1 MEKETL
7 NPEETVNTP
16 AEEAAP
22 VEENAPVEETA
33 PAEEA
38 APVEEKAAAPAEMKR
53 KDSRVGLIVLCVCAL
68 AVLLLI
74 AAKFVSGGK
83 TETPAPAETAA
94 EEAQPEATAEPIEIP
109 SVDYDK
115 LYALHAPDEV
125 VAAIGGED
133 VTWDEYFCWLYMNA
147 GQVESFFQQVATYY
161 GTELKWT
168 DSYSDEQTYS
178 GFVISA
184 TEQNISRF
192 IAIEKAAA
200 DMGFVKDAE
209 FEAALKEQRAGDIAT
224 VCGEGA
230 SEEEFFAKLA
240 ENRMTRASYERIS
253 SANAVYSQAFMSV
266 FGEQFEKVETE
277 DIINFLNENEFMYAS
292 HILLMTTGDDGA
304 ALDDAAK
311 AERREQLET
320 LRAEL
325 SAIEDSA
332 ELVARFKELKDEY
345 DEDTGK
351 TAYPDGYMFTPGEM
365 VPEFENAVLALDDYG
380 LSDIVETTYGYHL
393 ILRLPLDTEAV
404 MGYNDDGTT
413 YSARVAYAN
422 EKYTGAIADAL
433 DAIEVRYAD
442 GFEIPDITDYLTA

>member
-68 AVLLLI
+68 AVLLLS
-74 AAKFVSGGK
+74 AAKFVSGAK
-83 TETPAPAETAA
+83 AETPAPAETAA

-109 SVDYDK
+109 SVDYDR

-133 VTWDEYFCWLYMNA
+133 VTWDENFCWLYMNA
-147 GQVESFFQQVATYY
+147 GQVESFFQQVATNY

-209 FEAALKEQRAGDIAT
+209 FEAALKEQREGDIAT

-230 SEEEFFAKLA
+230 SEEEFFAKLS
-240 ENRMTRASYERIS
+240 ENRMTRAGYERMS
-253 SANAVYSQAFMSV
+253 SANAVYSQAFMKR

-277 DIINFLNENEFMYAS
+277 DIIDFLNENEFMYAT

-304 ALDDAAK
+304 ALDDDAK
-311 AERREQLET
+311 AERRQQLET

-325 SAIEDSA
+325 SAIEDSDA
-332 ELVARFKELKDEY
+332 LVARFKELKEEY

-351 TAYPDGYMFTPGEM
+351 AAYPDGYMFTPGEM

-393 ILRLPLDTEAV
+393 ILRLPLDTEAA

-442 GFEIPDITDYLTA
+442 GFEIPNITDYLTA

>member
-7 NPEETVNTP
+7 NQEETANTTVEEASAAEENTP
-16 AEEAAP
+16 A
-22 VEENAPVEETA
+22 VET
-33 PAEEA
+33 
-38 APVEEKAAAPAEMKR
+38 APVEEKAASPAEMKR

-74 AAKFVSGGK
+74 AAKFVSGGREETPVT
-83 TETPAPAETAA
+83 TETETVQEQTETA
-94 EEAQPEATAEPIEIP
+94 EVSVEPIEIP
-109 SVDYDK
+109 AVDYDR
-115 LYALHAPDEV
+115 LYALHEPDEV
-125 VAAIGGED
+125 VVTVGGED
-133 VTWDEYFCWLYMNA
+133 ITWDEYFCWLYMNA
-147 GQVESFFQQVATYY
+147 GQVESFFQQVASYY

-168 DSYSDEQTYS
+168 DNYSDEQTYAD
-178 GFVISA
+178 FVISA
-184 TEQNISRF
+184 AEQNISQF

-200 DMGFVKDAE
+200 DMGFVKDAA
-209 FEAALKEQRAGDIAT
+209 FEAALREQRAGDIAT
-224 VCGEGA
+224 VCGEDA
-230 SEEEFFAKLA
+230 TEEEFFAKLA

-253 SANAVYSQAFMSV
+253 SANAVYAQAFMSV

-277 DIINFLNENEFMYAS
+277 DIIDFLNENEFMYAS
-292 HILLMTTGDDGA
+292 HILLMTTDDEGA
-304 ALDDAAK
+304 ALDDDAK
-311 AERREQLET
+311 AERREQLEA

-325 SAIEDSA
+325 STIEDSQT
-332 ELVARFKELKDEY
+332 LVARFKELKEEY

-433 DAIEVRYAD
+433 DALEVSYAE
-442 GFEIPDITDYLTA
+442 GFETPNIADYLSE

>member
-7 NPEETVNTP
+7 NQEETVNTTL
-16 AEEAAP
+16 EETAP
-22 VEENAPVEETA
+22 VEENAPAEETA
-33 PAEEA
+33 PAEE
-38 APVEEKAAAPAEMKR
+38 KAVAPAEMKR

-74 AAKFVSGGK
+74 AAKFISGGK
-83 TETPAPAETAA
+83 AETAPAPAETTA
-94 EEAQPEATAEPIEIP
+94 EETLTEETAEPIEIP
-109 SVDYDK
+109 AVDYDR
-115 LYALHAPDEV
+115 LYALHEPDEV

-147 GQVESFFQQVATYY
+147 GQVESFFQQAAAYY

-168 DSYSDEQTYS
+168 DSYSDEQTYAD
-178 GFVISA
+178 FVISA
-184 TEQNISRF
+184 TEQNISQF

-209 FEAALKEQRAGDIAT
+209 FEAELNEQRAGDIAT

-277 DIINFLNENEFMYAS
+277 DIIDFLNENKFMYAS
-292 HILLMTTGDDGA
+292 HILLMTTDDDGA
-304 ALDDAAK
+304 ALDDDAK

-325 SAIEDSA
+325 SAIEDRE

-433 DAIEVRYAD
+433 DAIEVRYSD
-442 GFEIPDITDYLTA
+442 GFEIPDITDFLTD

>member
-1 MEKETL
+1 M
-7 NPEETVNTP
+7 
-16 AEEAAP
+16 
-22 VEENAPVEETA
+22 
-33 PAEEA
+33 
-38 APVEEKAAAPAEMKR
+38 
-53 KDSRVGLIVLCVCAL
+53 
-68 AVLLLI
+68 
-74 AAKFVSGGK
+74 
-83 TETPAPAETAA
+83 
-94 EEAQPEATAEPIEIP
+94 
-109 SVDYDK
+109 
-115 LYALHAPDEV
+115 
-125 VAAIGGED
+125 
-133 VTWDEYFCWLYMNA
+133 
-147 GQVESFFQQVATYY
+147 ESFFQQVASYY

-168 DSYSDEQTYS
+168 DNYSDEQTYAD
-178 GFVISA
+178 FVISA
-184 TEQNISRF
+184 TEQNISQF

-209 FEAALKEQRAGDIAT
+209 FEAALNEQRAGDIAT

-240 ENRMTRASYERIS
+240 ENRMTRAGYERIS

-277 DIINFLNENEFMYAS
+277 DIIDFLNENEFMYAS

-304 ALDDAAK
+304 ALDDDAK

-325 SAIEDSA
+325 SAIEDSQT
-332 ELVARFKELKDEY
+332 LVARFKELKEAY

-380 LSDIVETTYGYHL
+380 LSDIVETPYGYHL

-433 DAIEVRYAD
+433 DAIEVRYSD
-442 GFEIPDITDYLTA
+442 GFEIPDITDFLTD

>member
-7 NPEETVNTP
+7 NTEETVET
-16 AEEAAP
+16 P
-22 VEENAPVEETA
+22 VEETVAAGEAAPVEETA
-33 PAEEA
+33 P
-38 APVEEKAAAPAEMKR
+38 VEEKAVSPADMKR

-74 AAKFVSGGK
+74 AAKFISGGK
-83 TETPAPAETAA
+83 TDAPAPAETAA
-94 EEAQPEATAEPIEIP
+94 EETQTEATAEPIEIP
-109 SVDYDK
+109 AVDYDR

-125 VAAIGGED
+125 VVTIGGED

-178 GFVISA
+178 DFVISA
-184 TEQNISRF
+184 TEQNIAQF
-192 IAIEKAAA
+192 VAIEKAAA

-209 FEAALKEQRAGDIAT
+209 FEAELSEQRAGDIAT

-230 SEEEFFAKLA
+230 SEEEFYAKLA

-266 FGEQFEKVETE
+266 FGEQFEKVATE
-277 DIINFLNENEFMYAS
+277 DIINFLNENEFMYAT

-311 AERREQLET
+311 AERREQLDT

-325 SAIEDSA
+325 AAIEDSE
-332 ELVARFKELKDEY
+332 ELVARFKELKEEY

-365 VPEFENAVLALDDYG
+365 VAEFENAVLALDDYG

-422 EKYTGAIADAL
+422 EKYTGAISDAL
-433 DAIEVRYAD
+433 DALDIRYSD
-442 GFEIPDITDYLTA
+442 GFEIPDIADYLSK

>member
-7 NPEETVNTP
+7 NQEETANTP
-16 AEEAAP
+16 VEEAAAAEESSP
-22 VEENAPVEETA
+22 V
-33 PAEEA
+33 EEA
-38 APVEEKAAAPAEMKR
+38 APVEEKAASPAEMKR

-74 AAKFVSGGK
+74 AAKLISGGK
-83 TETPAPAETAA
+83 AETAPAPAETGAA
-94 EEAQPEATAEPIEIP
+94 EEQTEATAEPIEIP
-109 SVDYDK
+109 SVDYDR
-115 LYALHAPDEV
+115 LYALHEPDEV
-125 VAAIGGED
+125 VVSIGGED
-133 VTWDEYFCWLYMNA
+133 STWDEYFCWLSMNA
-147 GQVESFFQQVATYY
+147 GQVESFFQQAAAYY

-168 DSYSDEQTYS
+168 DSYSDEQTYAD
-178 GFVISA
+178 FVISA
-184 TEQNISRF
+184 AEKNISQF

-209 FEAALKEQRAGDIAT
+209 FEAELNEQRAGDIAT

-253 SANAVYSQAFMSV
+253 SANAVYSQAFVSV

-277 DIINFLNENEFMYAS
+277 DIIDFLNENEFMYAS

-304 ALDDAAK
+304 ALDDDAK

-325 SAIEDSA
+325 SAIEDSQT
-332 ELVARFKELKDEY
+332 LVARFKELKEEY

-433 DAIEVRYAD
+433 DAIEVRYSD
-442 GFEIPDITDYLTA
+442 GFEIPDITDFLTD

>member
-7 NPEETVNTP
+7 NQEETVNTTL
-16 AEEAAP
+16 EETAP
-22 VEENAPVEETA
+22 VEGNA

-38 APVEEKAAAPAEMKR
+38 APVEEKAVSPAEMKR

-74 AAKFVSGGK
+74 AAKFISGGK
-83 TETPAPAETAA
+83 AETAPAPAETTA
-94 EEAQPEATAEPIEIP
+94 EETLTEETAEPIEIP
-109 SVDYDK
+109 AVDYDR
-115 LYALHAPDEV
+115 LYALHEPDEV
-125 VAAIGGED
+125 VVTVGGED
-133 VTWDEYFCWLYMNA
+133 VTWDEYFCWLSMNA
-147 GQVESFFQQVATYY
+147 GQVESFFQQAAAYY

-168 DSYSDEQTYS
+168 DSYSDEQTYAD
-178 GFVISA
+178 FVISA
-184 TEQNISRF
+184 TEQNISQF

-209 FEAALKEQRAGDIAT
+209 FEAELNEQRAGDIAT

-240 ENRMTRASYERIS
+240 ENRMTRAGYERIS

-277 DIINFLNENEFMYAS
+277 DIIDFLNENEFMYAS

-304 ALDDAAK
+304 ALDDDAK

-325 SAIEDSA
+325 AAIEDSA
-332 ELVARFKELKDEY
+332 ELVSRFKELKDEY

-433 DAIEVRYAD
+433 DAIEVRYSD
-442 GFEIPDITDYLTA
+442 GFEIPDITDFLTD

>member
-7 NPEETVNTP
+7 NTEETVNTP
-16 AEEAAP
+16 TEDAAAVEESAP
-22 VEENAPVEETA
+22 VGDAS
-33 PAEEA
+33 PAEE
-38 APVEEKAAAPAEMKR
+38 KAVSPADMKR

-74 AAKFVSGGK
+74 AAKFISGAK
-83 TETPAPAETAA
+83 AETPAPAETAA
-94 EEAQPEATAEPIEIP
+94 EETQTEATAEPIEIAT
-109 SVDYDK
+109 VDYDR

-125 VAAIGGED
+125 VVTIGGED

-147 GQVESFFQQVATYY
+147 GQVESFFQQVAAYY

-168 DSYSDEQTYS
+168 DSYSDEQTYAD
-178 GFVISA
+178 FVISA
-184 TEQNISRF
+184 AEQNIAQF
-192 IAIEKAAA
+192 VAIEKAAA

-209 FEAALKEQRAGDIAT
+209 FEAELNEQRAGDIAT

-230 SEEEFFAKLA
+230 SEEEFYAKLA

-266 FGEQFEKVETE
+266 FGEQFEKVATE
-277 DIINFLNENEFMYAS
+277 DIIDFLNENEFMYAT

-304 ALDDAAK
+304 ALDDTAK

-325 SAIEDSA
+325 SAIEDSQT
-332 ELVARFKELKDEY
+332 LVARFKELKDEY
-345 DEDTGK
+345 DEDTSK

-365 VPEFENAVLALDDYG
+365 VAEFENAVLALDDYG

-422 EKYTGAIADAL
+422 EKYTGAISDAL
-433 DAIEVRYAD
+433 DAVDIRYSD
-442 GFEIPDITDYLTA
+442 GFEIPDIVDYLTA

>member
-7 NPEETVNTP
+7 NQEETVNTTL
-16 AEEAAP
+16 
-22 VEENAPVEETA
+22 EETA
-33 PAEEA
+33 PVEGNAPAEET
-38 APVEEKAAAPAEMKR
+38 APVEEKAVSPAEMKR

-74 AAKFVSGGK
+74 AAKFISGGK
-83 TETPAPAETAA
+83 AETAPAPAETTA
-94 EEAQPEATAEPIEIP
+94 EETLTEETAEPIEIAA
-109 SVDYDK
+109 VDYDR
-115 LYALHAPDEV
+115 LYALHEPDEV
-125 VAAIGGED
+125 VVSIGGED
-133 VTWDEYFCWLYMNA
+133 ITWDEYFCWLSMNA
-147 GQVESFFQQVATYY
+147 GQVESFFQQAAAYY

-168 DSYSDEQTYS
+168 DSYSDEQTYAD
-178 GFVISA
+178 FVISA
-184 TEQNISRF
+184 TEQNISQF

-209 FEAALKEQRAGDIAT
+209 FEAELNEQRAGDIAT

-240 ENRMTRASYERIS
+240 ENRMTRAGYERIS

-277 DIINFLNENEFMYAS
+277 DIIDFLNENEFMYAS
-292 HILLMTTGDDGA
+292 HILLMTTDDEGA
-304 ALDDAAK
+304 ALDDDAK
-311 AERREQLET
+311 AERREKLET

-380 LSDIVETTYGYHL
+380 LSEIVETTYGYHL

-433 DAIEVRYAD
+433 DALEVSYAES
-442 GFEIPDITDYLTA
+442 FEIPNITDFLTA

>member
-74 AAKFVSGGK
+74 AAKFVSGAK
-83 TETPAPAETAA
+83 AETPAPAETAA

-109 SVDYDK
+109 SVDYDR

-147 GQVESFFQQVATYY
+147 GQVESFFQQVATNY

-209 FEAALKEQRAGDIAT
+209 FEAALKEQREGDIAT

-230 SEEEFFAKLA
+230 SEEEFFAKLS
-240 ENRMTRASYERIS
+240 ENRMTRAGYERMS
-253 SANAVYSQAFMSV
+253 SANAVYSQAFMKR

-277 DIINFLNENEFMYAS
+277 DIIDFLNENEFMYAT

-304 ALDDAAK
+304 ALDDDAK
-311 AERREQLET
+311 AERRQQLET

-325 SAIEDSA
+325 SAIEDSDA
-332 ELVARFKELKDEY
+332 LVARFKELKEEY

-351 TAYPDGYMFTPGEM
+351 AAYPDGYMFTPGEM

-393 ILRLPLDTEAV
+393 ILRLPLDTEAA

-442 GFEIPDITDYLTA
+442 GFEIPNITDYLTA

>member
-7 NPEETVNTP
+7 NQEETVNTTL
-16 AEEAAP
+16 EETAP
-22 VEENAPVEETA
+22 VEENAPAEETA
-33 PAEEA
+33 PAEE
-38 APVEEKAAAPAEMKR
+38 KAVAPAEMKR

-83 TETPAPAETAA
+83 AETAPAPAETTA
-94 EEAQPEATAEPIEIP
+94 EETLTEETAEPIEIP
-109 SVDYDK
+109 AVDYDR
-115 LYALHAPDEV
+115 LYALHEPDEV

-147 GQVESFFQQVATYY
+147 GQVESFFQQAAAYY

-168 DSYSDEQTYS
+168 DSYSDEQTYAD
-178 GFVISA
+178 FVISA
-184 TEQNISRF
+184 TEQNISQF

-209 FEAALKEQRAGDIAT
+209 FEAELNEQRAGDIAT

-277 DIINFLNENEFMYAS
+277 DIIDFLNENEFMYAS
-292 HILLMTTGDDGA
+292 HILLMTTGDEGA

-325 SAIEDSA
+325 SAIEDSQT
-332 ELVARFKELKDEY
+332 LVARFKELKEEY
-345 DEDTGK
+345 DEYTGQ
-351 TAYPDGYMFTPGEM
+351 TAYPDGYLFTPGEM

-433 DAIEVRYAD
+433 DAIEVRYSD
-442 GFEIPDITDYLTA
+442 GFEIPDITDFLTD